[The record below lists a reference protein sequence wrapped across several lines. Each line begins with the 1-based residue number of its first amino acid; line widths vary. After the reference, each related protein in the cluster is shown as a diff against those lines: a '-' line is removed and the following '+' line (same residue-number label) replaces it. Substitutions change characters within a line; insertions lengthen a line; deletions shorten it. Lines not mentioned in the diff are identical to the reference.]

1 MSMRCFRESGRLML
15 GAMEFISATS
25 VGYGSGKVTRG
36 KRTSKSGFSSTTFI
50 LLDKSRG
57 S

>member
-1 MSMRCFRESGRLML
+1 ML